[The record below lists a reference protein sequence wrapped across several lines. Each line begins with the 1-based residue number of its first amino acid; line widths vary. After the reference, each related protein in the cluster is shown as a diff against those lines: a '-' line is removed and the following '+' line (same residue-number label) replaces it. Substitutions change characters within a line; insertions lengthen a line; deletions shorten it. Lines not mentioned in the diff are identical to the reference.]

1 MNFRC
6 LVESILNETA
16 VEQNVVEFFALE
28 LAKRLIVDSY
38 YATEGDDYADDL
50 TVFNG
55 RKVHDEEYFKYFVD
69 IQQRG
74 ADIEKYIHQQQHISK
89 SLSSSFLHKLKQIHT
104 IDYQLHLLELANYG
118 NKQDVVR
125 AELTSQYSILYK
137 QLIPYC
143 VFSLATFA
151 YTRHSDSGYL
161 PNPLFLFTDKGIFVS
176 REISGHAEQG
186 MSKLLDKI
194 QGIVD
199 GNNDRKMYQDVKS
212 NFSYQE
218 LESDLREGG
227 FKGISDSWSALLNS
241 LFKASTVLDRSG
253 ALTRVLNFAHNRGVF
268 LGSESGS
275 IQAPYTERSSYLYS
289 LLTKEQFDS
298 VNYTNERRAEHELK
312 KMF

>member
-1 MNFRC
+1 MLL
-6 LVESILNETA
+6 LV
-16 VEQNVVEFFALE
+16 F
-28 LAKRLIVDSY
+28 D
-38 YATEGDDYADDL
+38 
-50 TVFNG
+50 
-55 RKVHDEEYFKYFVD
+55 
-69 IQQRG
+69 
-74 ADIEKYIHQQQHISK
+74 
-89 SLSSSFLHKLKQIHT
+89 
-104 IDYQLHLLELANYG
+104 HLLL
-118 NKQDVVR
+118 
-125 AELTSQYSILYK
+125 
-137 QLIPYC
+137 
-143 VFSLATFA
+143 FSLATFA